1 MADNKNKNNNQNST
15 DNQKNNRQNSIPGDI
30 LTQLDA
36 EQATL
41 GKTYTAIQATK
52 NSVDEGNRLQ
62 EIANDF
68 LLDIGRHAEALSLVV
83 SSMDSKVERLVNR
96 FLSANPTGDSSLKQN
111 SDTPPQYALDASVQ
125 ELTSLVSEILT
136 RLGDTEAQPENE
148 GALSSDYATEDTV
161 IAMSTTV
168 SDISQ
173 KLDDI
178 SQILASQR
186 ITPQATQGAQQFN
199 GPLPLGPTQQQTAQT
214 EAAIRRALE
223 RFQSQSQGRDRD
235 FYQEPAQTLLSQISE
250 RIAELSDAF
259 RQGSIDQAEF
269 ESQMQILGEQA
280 ARIHDAV
287 QDSIQHN
294 EQVISD
300 ATNAFNNA
308 QGNTTQNII
317 DQMVGA
323 RSEELRGQFD
333 DLTSQFRNGQM
344 SEGDFNDAV
353 GPLISEM
360 SELQAGAKL
369 LTGAVAVLRNG
380 FDASTGEN
388 HTAKQATSR
397 LGDVAGDFAGAEIGA
412 ALGTAIG
419 GPVGAVVGSVVGDII
434 GDRIG
439 ALFDALGDHLDYLA
453 NQGKKSRDEILR
465 AGFDKIEKD
474 VKAMATYSIE
484 VYETASQNIYSA
496 WDKNLAS
503 INATQGYTKQALNTL
518 QDAVA
523 QRLQKEGYGNTI
535 DASQYLDSLSSTLSA
550 HLGGEL
556 AEAFAAQ
563 NLILQKAVPEV
574 DLSSMAAQF
583 AAIYTNANAEG
594 RSGEEE
600 MIAAM
605 NQVAGAAKALEQT
618 TGGNNQF
625 LTQTGEILSKATE
638 IINRADG
645 NASQIADLATQMM
658 AAEAPLT
665 ALAPQLSGFTTELV
679 DILTNNN
686 DATAVALRAIMNDID
701 SSIGVSSTAF
711 MQSFM
716 EDTQGTLSTAFAA
729 IQQFIDRNENE
740 ASRQEFLQ
748 AMESIFGVSGSKLAQ
763 IDFGNVA
770 KQIADANIATN
781 MDALTRAENLVRG
794 GETTSY
800 EEQLVAN
807 TANQL
812 LATNA
817 ISSTIDNKLM
827 RKLEANELQ
836 LEKTVY
842 ELQATQSVNLA
853 EESMGFFNKIFDVI
867 TSIIDP
873 LGLFDMVN
881 TSIDAWSSAAIDAE
895 RYLVVSSMSQIG
907 SDVANSAAGA
917 ANTIS
922 NTIGGAQAAI
932 SAAESKNTTA
942 MAAAVA
948 AAGTADTFETMM
960 MKQQL
965 SSMQSQEAAAHASA
979 ETQAMT
985 LGAVQDQTR
994 KNSEYQNKSQAADE
1008 KEAEYEEQ
1016 KKQAA
1021 QAQKEQEEADR
1032 ARDLENHDNID
1043 YIRESF
1049 ENLDLDSLLMP
1060 ILEENRNQNTNLKAI
1075 STQVTDLIQLVSTM
1089 VEYKMATDK
1098 TFAATIDYDEKARIM
1113 NNGYVGGLGNGFQ
1126 AGFM

>member
-1 MADNKNKNNNQNST
+1 MADNKNKGKNQNSI
-15 DNQKNNRQNSIPGDI
+15 DNQKNNRQDSIPGDI
-30 LTQLDA
+30 LTQLNA

-41 GKTYTAIQATK
+41 GNTFTAVQATK
-52 NSVDEGNRLQ
+52 NAVEEGNKLQ
-62 EIANDF
+62 ESTNNF
-68 LLDIGRHAEALSLVV
+68 LLDIGQRAEAISLVM
-83 SSMDSKVERLVNR
+83 SSIDSKVERLVNK
-96 FLSANPTGDSSLKQN
+96 FLSANPVGESNLNDIAETS
-111 SDTPPQYALDASVQ
+111 PEYALDATVQ
-125 ELTSLVSEILT
+125 GLTALVSDILT
-136 RLGDTEAQPENE
+136 KLSNPSEELETEESTDTA
-148 GALSSDYATEDTV
+148 YATEMTAL
-161 IAMSTTV
+161 AMASDV

-178 SQILASQR
+178 AQKIENQSANQR
-186 ITPQATQGAQQFN
+186 TTQSTQQPPPFI
-199 GPLPLGPTQQQTAQT
+199 PGPTQQQTAQT
-214 EAAIRRALE
+214 EATIRQALE
-223 RFQSQSQGRDRD
+223 RFQSQSQGRERNL
-235 FYQEPAQTLLSQISE
+235 YQEIAYEKLSQISE
-250 RIAELSDAF
+250 RIAQLSADF
-259 RQGSIDQAEF
+259 RHGIIDQAEF
-269 ESQMQILGEQA
+269 ESQMEMLGDRAGQ
-280 ARIHDAV
+280 IHDVV
-287 QDSIQHN
+287 QDTLQHN

-300 ATNAFNNA
+300 ATNALNNA
-308 QGNTTQNII
+308 QDKTTRSII
-317 DQMVGA
+317 DQMVGV
-323 RSEELRGQFD
+323 RSLGLQEQFD
-333 DLTSQFRNGQM
+333 DFASQFRRGQM
-344 SEGDFNDAV
+344 SESDFTAAV
-353 GPLISEM
+353 SPLISEM
-360 SELQAGAKL
+360 SKLQAGVKL
-369 LTGAVAVLRNG
+369 LSSAVDVLRNG
-380 FDASTGEN
+380 FTASTGEN
-388 HTAKQATSR
+388 HTAKQATS
-397 LGDVAGDFAGAEIGA
+397 LVGDIVGDKAGAEIGA

-419 GPVGAVVGSVVGDII
+419 GPVGTAVGSIVGDII

-439 ALFDALGDHLDYLA
+439 AAFDALGDHLDYLA
-453 NQGKKSRDEILR
+453 NKGKKSRDEILR

-484 VYETASQNIYSA
+484 IYETASQNIYSA

-523 QRLQKEGYGNTI
+523 QRLIKEGYGNTI
-535 DASQYLDSLSSTLSA
+535 DASQYLDQLSSTLNA

-594 RSGEEE
+594 RNGEEE

-605 NQVAGAAKALEQT
+605 NQVAGAAKALEQI

-645 NASQIADLATQMM
+645 NANQIADLATQMM

-686 DATAVALRAIMNDID
+686 DATAVALRAIMNDIN
-701 SSIGVSSTAF
+701 SNIGVSSTSF

-716 EDTQGTLSTAFAA
+716 EDTQGTLSTAFEA
-729 IQQFIDRNENE
+729 IQQFIDKNENE

-763 IDFGNVA
+763 IDFGTVA
-770 KQIADANIATN
+770 KQIAEANVATN
-781 MDALTRAENLVRG
+781 MEALTRAENLVRG

-827 RKLEANELQ
+827 RKLEANEIQ

-873 LGLFDMVN
+873 FGLFDMVN

-895 RYLVVSSMSQIG
+895 RYLVVSTMSQIG
-907 SDVANSAAGA
+907 SDVASAAAGA

-922 NTIGGAQAAI
+922 NTIGGATAAI
-932 SAAESKNTTA
+932 SAAESKNTTL
-942 MAAAVA
+942 MASAVA

-960 MKQQL
+960 LKQQTA
-965 SSMQSQEAAAHASA
+965 SSEAQAAAAKASA

-994 KNSEYQNKSQAADE
+994 KTSEYQEKASAADE
-1008 KEAEYEEQ
+1008 KQAEYEQQ
-1016 KKQAA
+1016 KQAAA

-1032 ARDLENHDNID
+1032 ARDLENHDNI
-1043 YIRESF
+1043 YEIRDAIA
-1049 ENLDLDSLLMP
+1049 NLDLDSMLTP
-1060 ILEENRNQNTNLKAI
+1060 ILEENRNQNTNLKTL
-1075 STQVTDLIQLVSTM
+1075 SSQVTDLIQLVSTM
-1089 VEYKMATDK
+1089 VEYKLATDSQ
-1098 TFAATIDYDEKARIM
+1098 FASTISYDEKTRIM
-1113 NNGYVGGLGNGFQ
+1113 NSGYVGGLNNGFQ

>member
-1 MADNKNKNNNQNST
+1 MADNKHTNRNST
-15 DNQKNNRQNSIPGDI
+15 DDAKSNRQDSIPGDI

-36 EQATL
+36 EHATL
-41 GKTYTAIQATK
+41 GKTFTAVQATK
-52 NSVDEGNRLQ
+52 NAVEEGNKLQ
-62 EIANDF
+62 EITNDF
-68 LLDIGRHAEALSLVV
+68 LLEIGQHAEAISLVM
-83 SSMDSKVERLVNR
+83 SSIDSKVERLVNK
-96 FLSANPTGDSSLKQN
+96 FLSANPVSESNLN
-111 SDTPPQYALDASVQ
+111 DTAETSPEYALDATVQ
-125 ELTSLVSEILT
+125 SLTVLVSDILT
-136 RLGDTEAQPENE
+136 KLSNPSEEPEMEEPTDTE
-148 GALSSDYATEDTV
+148 YATEATV
-161 IAMSTTV
+161 LAMASDV

-178 SQILASQR
+178 AQTMHNQTANQR
-186 ITPQATQGAQQFN
+186 TTQGTQQPPPFI
-199 GPLPLGPTQQQTAQT
+199 LGPTQQQTAQT
-214 EAAIRRALE
+214 EATIRRALE
-223 RFQSQSQGRDRD
+223 RFQNQSQGRDRNL
-235 FYQEPAQTLLSQISE
+235 YQETAQEMLSQISE
-250 RIAELSDAF
+250 RIAQLSDDF
-259 RQGSIDQAEF
+259 RHGTIDQAEF
-269 ESQMQILGEQA
+269 ESQMQMLGERA
-280 ARIHDAV
+280 AQIHDTL
-287 QDSIQHN
+287 QDVSDHN
-294 EQVISD
+294 EQVISQ
-300 ATNAFNNA
+300 AASAFNKA
-308 QGNTTQNII
+308 QQRTTESLINQF
-317 DQMVGA
+317 VSG
-323 RSEELRGQFD
+323 RSADLSGQFN
-333 DLTSQFRNGQM
+333 DLTAQFRSGQI
-344 SEGDFNDAV
+344 SESDFTDAA
-353 GPLISEM
+353 GPLINEM
-360 SELQAGAKL
+360 GNLQAGAKL
-369 LTGAVAVLRNG
+369 LTGAVDALKNG
-380 FDASTGEN
+380 FDASTGQN
-388 HTAKQATSR
+388 HTAKQATSL
-397 LGDVAGDFAGAEIGA
+397 LGDVGGDIAGAEIGA

-419 GPVGAVVGSVVGDII
+419 GPVGTIVGGIVGDII

-439 ALFDALGDHLDYLA
+439 AVFDALGDQLDYLA

-474 VKAMATYSIE
+474 VKAMSTYSIE
-484 VYETASQNIYSA
+484 VYEMASQNIYSA

-503 INATQGYTKQALNTL
+503 INATQGYTKEALNTL

-523 QRLQKEGYGNTI
+523 QRLIKEGYGNTI
-535 DASQYLDSLSSTLSA
+535 DASQYLDQLSSTLSA

-594 RSGEEE
+594 MSGEDE

-605 NQVAGAAKALEQT
+605 NEVAGAAKALEQV

-638 IINRADG
+638 IVNRADG

-716 EDTQGTLSTAFAA
+716 EDTQGTLSTAFEA
-729 IQQFIDRNENE
+729 IQEFIDKNENE

-853 EESMGFFNKIFDVI
+853 EESMGFFTKIFDVI

-873 LGLFDMVN
+873 FGLFDMVN
-881 TSIDAWSSAAIDAE
+881 TSIDAWSSAAVDAE
-895 RYLVVSSMSQIG
+895 RYLVVSTMSQIG
-907 SDVANSAAGA
+907 SDVANAAAGA

-922 NTIGGAQAAI
+922 NTIGGATAAI

-948 AAGTADTFETMM
+948 ASGTADTFETMM

-965 SSMQSQEAAAHASA
+965 TTMQSQAAAAQASA

-1032 ARDLENHDNID
+1032 ARDLENHDNI
-1043 YIRESF
+1043 YEIRDAIAS
-1049 ENLDLDSLLMP
+1049 LDLDSLLTP
-1060 ILEENRNQNTNLKAI
+1060 ILEENRNQNTNLKTL
-1075 STQVTDLIQLVSTM
+1075 SSQVTDLIQLVSTM
-1089 VEYKMATDK
+1089 VEYKLATDSQ
-1098 TFAATIDYDEKARIM
+1098 FASTISYDERARIM
-1113 NNGYVGGLGNGFQ
+1113 DSGYVGGLGNGFQ
-1126 AGFM
+1126 ARFT